1 MPGFGKEELRMW
13 KAIHIAASRE
23 QADKLCGVLTGEGFL
38 ARVKSVTC
46 GEDAAF
52 EIQVPEAESED
63 AQAVICDMGIGL

>member
-1 MPGFGKEELRMW
+1 MW

-23 QADKLCGVLTGEGFL
+23 QADKLCERLTEEGFL
-38 ARVKSVTC
+38 TRVKAVSC

-63 AQAVICDMGIGL
+63 AQAVICDMCIGL

>member
-1 MPGFGKEELRMW
+1 MW

-23 QADKLCGVLTGEGFL
+23 QADKLCGALIGEGFL

>member
-1 MPGFGKEELRMW
+1 MW

-23 QADKLCGVLTGEGFL
+23 QADKLCERLTEEGFL
-38 ARVKSVTC
+38 IRVKAVSY

>member
-1 MPGFGKEELRMW
+1 MW

-23 QADKLCGVLTGEGFL
+23 QADKLCGALTGEGFL

>member
-1 MPGFGKEELRMW
+1 MW

-23 QADKLCGVLTGEGFL
+23 QADKLGERLTEEGFL
-38 ARVKSVTC
+38 IRVKAVAC
-46 GEDAAF
+46 GEDEVF